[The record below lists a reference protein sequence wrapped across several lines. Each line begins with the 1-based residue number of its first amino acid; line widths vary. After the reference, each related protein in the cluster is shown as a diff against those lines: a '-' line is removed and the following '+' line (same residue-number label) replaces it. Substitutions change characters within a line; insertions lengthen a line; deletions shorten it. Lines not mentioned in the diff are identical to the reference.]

1 MKWSPAIAGRRGRCR
16 CGATVQVPN
25 AIEPPAE
32 AEDDLLSALEKPI
45 RPVVEPDAYVNLP
58 RAPTLAYERPA
69 PRPETFGESKD
80 LVREIYVPVGV
91 VILGYAGTLAWVGY
105 HGGLVFAAVATT
117 VIVLATVLMVIKTA
131 VLSAFAWYLSRQ
143 SGGSFGHPVGTIVKI
158 AGLVVALDA
167 ATLWAISAMV
177 ALGAIT
183 PRGGFYPVKTLVV
196 LFLATLV
203 VAALIAQL
211 VYGLHGDEANF
222 FSRFMAG
229 GNLCINVVLVIVLT
243 VVAHNAATA
252 RRQAQARAAA
262 SAAQTLNTTPQASST
277 SSPSSIVAETDADR
291 AIKLRLSKNNP
302 FITDLQEWKTSLAFR
317 KSDVPLDRFLERVYV
332 AGATKV
338 YIDTS
343 GGGFTRAYVDLPGD
357 RQHRDACFDIVTDA
371 RAQNRNM
378 VVKPIPPTT
387 ARFLEIDVRR

>member
-1 MKWSPAIAGRRGRCR
+1 MKWSPAIAGKRGRCK

-32 AEDDLLSALEKPI
+32 GEDDLLSALEKPI
-45 RPVVEPDAYVNLP
+45 RPVVEPDAYANVP
-58 RAPTLAYERPA
+58 QAPTLAYERPA
-69 PRPETFGESKD
+69 PRPETSAGSNE
-80 LVREIYVPVGV
+80 LLREIYIPVGV
-91 VILGYAGTLAWVGY
+91 VVLGYAGTLAWAGY
-105 HGGLVFAAVATT
+105 HGRSVFAAVATT
-117 VIVLATVLMVIKTA
+117 VIVLATVLMLIKTA
-131 VLSAFAWYLSRQ
+131 VLSGFAWYLARQ
-143 SGGSFGHPVGTIVKI
+143 SGGSFGHPLGTVLKI

-183 PRGGFYPVKTLVV
+183 PRGGFYPIKTLLV

-229 GNLCINVVLVIVLT
+229 GNLAINVLLVIVLA

-262 SAAQTLNTTPQASST
+262 SAAQTISTTPEGSST
-277 SSPSSIVAETDADR
+277 SSPSSFVAETDADL
-291 AIKLRLSKNNP
+291 AIKLRLSKYNP
-302 FITDLQEWKTSLAFR
+302 LIMDLQQWKTSLAFR
-317 KSDVPLDRFLERVYV
+317 KSDLPLDRFLERMYV
-332 AGATKV
+332 TGATKV
-338 YIDTS
+338 YVDTS

-371 RAQNRNM
+371 RAQNRTM
-378 VVKPIPPTT
+378 VVKPMPPTT